1 MNPYLVSINYT
12 VDKCRHNCGQVCIHV
27 SVLMLF
33 KSLSHVQLFA
43 TLWTV
48 ACHAPLPMG
57 FSRQESWSGL
67 PFPSPGDLSN
77 PGIKP
82 GSSALQA
89 DSLLSEPPGKPK
101 VAKVVSNS
109 KQFSKG
115 AKH

>member
-1 MNPYLVSINYT
+1 MLERSSSKNIGCVNEKLERYIQKLPAIHGIKETVTQSCTTFCDPMDCSQAPVS
-12 VDKCRHNCGQVCIHV
+12 
-27 SVLMLF
+27 
-33 KSLSHVQLFA
+33 
-43 TLWTV
+43 
-48 ACHAPLPMG
+48 MG
-57 FSRQESWSGL
+57 FPRQEYWSRL
-67 PFPSPGDLSN
+67 SLHSPGDLSN